1 MAQHGDT
8 LVDSR
13 STSLTRR
20 EFTLE
25 AALAI
30 LAGCVITISDTA
42 CGKDTPGTTTTP
54 TPVNPSDV
62 NGNVSADHGHVAA
75 ITGAQITAGAAIVAL
90 DIRGNATHTHTLS
103 ISQADLTTLKNRQTV
118 TSLSTTDSGHSH
130 TVTFT
135 PA

>member
-1 MAQHGDT
+1 MSDR
-8 LVDSR
+8 VDIEHRR
-13 STSLTRR
+13 SASLTRR

-42 CGKDTPGTTTTP
+42 CGDSKSTTTP
-54 TPVNPSDV
+54 TSVNPSDV
-62 NGNVSADHGHVAA
+62 NGSISANHGHEAV
-75 ITGAQITAGAAIVAL
+75 IKGAQITAGSAFAL
-90 DIRGNATHTHTLS
+90 DIRGNATHTHTVS
-103 ISQADLTTLKNRQTV
+103 ISQADLTSLRNRQTV
-118 TSLSTTDSGHSH
+118 TSISTTDSGHSH

>member
-1 MAQHGDT
+1 M
-8 LVDSR
+8 
-13 STSLTRR
+13 SLTRR

-30 LAGCVITISDTA
+30 LAGCVITISDSA
-42 CGKDTPGTTTTP
+42 CGDSKATTTP

-62 NGNVSADHGHVAA
+62 NGSVSANHGHVAV
-75 ITGAQITAGAAIVAL
+75 ITGAQITTGGALTL
-90 DIRGNATHTHTLS
+90 DIRGTATHTHTLS
-103 ISQADLTTLKNRQTV
+103 ISQADLTSLRNRQTV
-118 TSLSTTDSGHSH
+118 TSNSTTDSGHSH

>member
-1 MAQHGDT
+1 MSERIDT
-8 LVDSR
+8 LESR
-13 STSLTRR
+13 PSTSMTRR

-42 CGKDTPGTTTTP
+42 CGDGKSTTTP
-54 TPVNPSDV
+54 TSVNPSDV
-62 NGNVSADHGHVAA
+62 NGSVSANHGHVAV
-75 ITGAQITAGAAIVAL
+75 ITGAQITAGSAFAL
-90 DIRGNATHTHTLS
+90 VFSGPATHTHTVS
-103 ISQADLTTLKNRQTV
+103 ISQADLTSLKNRQTV
-118 TSLSTTDSGHSH
+118 TSNSTTDAGHAH